1 MLNEN
6 DVICLYE
13 KYKNKEKVA
22 KLLNT
27 TTYYIR
33 KILSNNDIEQKTNK
47 NIQFSNEQINMIKK
61 QYNEGKLIKEIA
73 KDFNVISYHIAKA
86 LDNLGRLNKLYF

>member
-33 KILSNNDIEQKTNK
+33 KILINN
-47 NIQFSNEQINMIKK
+47 NIK
-61 QYNEGKLIKEIA
+61 
-73 KDFNVISYHIAKA
+73 
-86 LDNLGRLNKLYF
+86 